1 MFAAGLSGEGPLEE
15 EMATHF
21 NILAG
26 IIPWTEEPGGLHTV
40 RGVARESDLPTKP
53 QQTVVTTEMIKNCKG
68 NGKEIQKRGDIRICI
83 ADSLSCTAETNT
95 TL

>member
-1 MFAAGLSGEGPLEE
+1 LEKK
-15 EMATHF
+15 MATHF
-21 NILAG
+21 RIFAWE
-26 IIPWTEEPGGLHTV
+26 IPWTEEPGGLHTV